1 MAQRVEQHACGP
13 RTVVRTRRAAV
24 AARLT
29 LFPDGWECG
38 VTFDGL
44 CSCARRP
51 LDPTR
56 DPRSPVPP
64 RLGPGF
70 RFSPLRAAACAYPM
84 ALPFGFLTRGAV
96 GVSSSRPE
104 AASAVGTWR
113 QPLHARRPPRRPSS
127 PPSHPRTAPRYGWIV

>member
-1 MAQRVEQHACGP
+1 MGGA
-13 RTVVRTRRAAV
+13 VVGG
-24 AARLT
+24 RLT
-29 LFPDGWECG
+29 LFRDGLECG
-38 VTFDGL
+38 VTFEGL

-56 DPRSPVPP
+56 EPRSPVPP

-96 GVSSSRPE
+96 GVSPSRPE

-113 QPLHARRPPRRPSS
+113 QPLHSHPAARRPSS
-127 PPSHPRTAPRYGWIV
+127 PPTTPPTA